1 MNKYIAN
8 IKVNDKIVQ
17 LEVESKLISEA
28 EEYFKNYIKYWGVMW
43 PGWGCAIIVNI
54 EEEVKYYEIH

>member
-28 EEYFKNYIKYWGVMW
+28 EEYFKNYIKYWGCSVAWMVR
-43 PGWGCAIIVNI
+43 CC
-54 EEEVKYYEIH
+54 YC